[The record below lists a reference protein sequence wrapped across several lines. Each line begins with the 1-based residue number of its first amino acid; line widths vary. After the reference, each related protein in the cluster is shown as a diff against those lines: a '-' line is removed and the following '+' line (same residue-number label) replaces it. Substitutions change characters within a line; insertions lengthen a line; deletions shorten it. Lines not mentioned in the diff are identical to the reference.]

1 MNPIESSGNPSVVSN
16 IKDRIK
22 NGIKNVKP
30 STVGLV
36 FGIGVLCLA
45 IVGYVVYTYLL
56 PRIKE
61 ARAKLYGNLSNEV
74 EDNDKTQKNI
84 NVYLFE
90 TNWCPHCKKVKP
102 VWAEFSDSNWKS
114 NRPDDKKNGYFI
126 KFETIDCDSTE
137 GEEKA
142 NKFDIDSYPTIK
154 AQKDN
159 EIIEFDAKPT
169 KENLEAFME
178 EITKN

>member
-22 NGIKNVKP
+22 DGIKNVKP

-74 EDNDKTQKNI
+74 EDTNDNKNI

-102 VWAEFSDSNWKS
+102 VWDEFANKY
-114 NRPDDKKNGYFI
+114 NGKEKNGYYI
-126 KFETIDCDSTE
+126 KIDEDTTIDCDSTE

>member
-1 MNPIESSGNPSVVSN
+1 MNPIEPPENPSVVSN
-16 IKDRIK
+16 IKNRIK
-22 NGIKNVKP
+22 SVTP
-30 STVGLV
+30 STFGLV
-36 FGIGVLCLA
+36 FGIGLLCLA
-45 IVGYVVYTYLL
+45 IVGYIVYTYLL

-74 EDNDKTQKNI
+74 EDTNDNKNI

-102 VWAEFSDSNWKS
+102 VWDEFASKYN
-114 NRPDDKKNGYFI
+114 NNTINGYNI
-126 KFETIDCDSTE
+126 KIDEDTTIDCDSTE

>member
-1 MNPIESSGNPSVVSN
+1 MNPIESSNNPSVVSN

-74 EDNDKTQKNI
+74 EDNDTNQKNI

-102 VWAEFSDSNWKS
+102 VWDEFARKYN
-114 NRPDDKKNGYFI
+114 NNTINGYHI
-126 KFETIDCDSTE
+126 KIDESTTIDCDSTE

>member
-1 MNPIESSGNPSVVSN
+1 MFSYC
-16 IKDRIK
+16 
-22 NGIKNVKP
+22 GIY
-30 STVGLV
+30 
-36 FGIGVLCLA
+36 CL
-45 IVGYVVYTYLL
+45 YLL

-74 EDNDKTQKNI
+74 EDTDAQKNI

-102 VWAEFSDSNWKS
+102 VWDEFASKYNSNTI
-114 NRPDDKKNGYFI
+114 NGYYI
-126 KFETIDCDSTE
+126 KIDGDTTIDCDSTE

>member
-1 MNPIESSGNPSVVSN
+1 MNPIESSGNPSVVNN

-22 NGIKNVKP
+22 YGIKNVKP

-61 ARAKLYGNLSNEV
+61 ARSKLYGNLSNDV
-74 EDNDKTQKNI
+74 EDNDTTEKNI

-102 VWAEFSDSNWKS
+102 VWQDFASKYNG
-114 NRPDDKKNGYFI
+114 NTINGYNI
-126 KFETIDCDSTE
+126 KIDADTTIDCDSTE

-154 AQKDN
+154 AQKDK

-169 KENLEAFME
+169 KDNLEAFME
-178 EITKN
+178 EITKS

>member
-1 MNPIESSGNPSVVSN
+1 MNPIEPPENPSVVSN
-16 IKDRIK
+16 IKNRIK
-22 NGIKNVKP
+22 SVTP
-30 STVGLV
+30 STFGLV

-74 EDNDKTQKNI
+74 EDTDAQKNI

-102 VWAEFSDSNWKS
+102 VWDEFASKYDN
-114 NRPDDKKNGYFI
+114 NTINGYNI
-126 KFETIDCDSTE
+126 KIDGDTTIDCDSTE

>member
-22 NGIKNVKP
+22 DGIKNVKP

-74 EDNDKTQKNI
+74 EDNDTTQKNI

-102 VWAEFSDSNWKS
+102 VWDEFARKYN
-114 NRPDDKKNGYFI
+114 NNTINGYNI
-126 KFETIDCDSTE
+126 KIDADTTIDCDSTE

>member
-1 MNPIESSGNPSVVSN
+1 MNPIEPPENPSVVSN
-16 IKDRIK
+16 IKNRIK
-22 NGIKNVKP
+22 SVTP
-30 STVGLV
+30 STFGLV
-36 FGIGVLCLA
+36 FGIGLLCLA
-45 IVGYVVYTYLL
+45 IVGYIVYTYLL

-74 EDNDKTQKNI
+74 EDTDAQKNI

-102 VWAEFSDSNWKS
+102 VWDEFASKYDN
-114 NRPDDKKNGYFI
+114 NTINGYNI
-126 KFETIDCDSTE
+126 KIDGDTTIDCDSTE

>member
-1 MNPIESSGNPSVVSN
+1 MNPIEPPENPSVVSN
-16 IKDRIK
+16 IKNRIK
-22 NGIKNVKP
+22 SVTP
-30 STVGLV
+30 STFGLV
-36 FGIGVLCLA
+36 FGIGLLCLA
-45 IVGYVVYTYLL
+45 IVGYIVYTYLL

-74 EDNDKTQKNI
+74 EDTDDNKNI

-102 VWAEFSDSNWKS
+102 VWDEFSESNWKS
-114 NRPDDKKNGYFI
+114 NGIGDKKNGYFI
-126 KFETIDCDSTE
+126 KFETIDCDSTD
-137 GEEKA
+137 GEVKA

-178 EITKN
+178 EITKS

>member
-1 MNPIESSGNPSVVSN
+1 MNPIEPPENPSVVSN
-16 IKDRIK
+16 IKNRIK
-22 NGIKNVKP
+22 SVTP
-30 STVGLV
+30 STFGLV
-36 FGIGVLCLA
+36 FGIGLLCLA
-45 IVGYVVYTYLL
+45 IVGYIVYTYLL

-74 EDNDKTQKNI
+74 EDTDAQKNI

-102 VWAEFSDSNWKS
+102 VWDEFASKYN
-114 NRPDDKKNGYFI
+114 NNTINGYYI
-126 KFETIDCDSTE
+126 KIDEDTTIDCDSTE